1 MAIEN
6 ILQALEEQCRSEC
19 QAIFD
24 KAKAEVDAI
33 IAEAEAEAARIRE
46 AKMERVKKEVASE
59 RAALLY
65 SARLNFKNA
74 MIRAREEVVNEAFE
88 KAMVKLAEVRSN
100 GSYPAILE
108 QLVGE
113 GLQKVS
119 GDPVLHV
126 DKQDQ
131 DVASNSLSSLNVRG
145 EIRPDLNCLGG
156 CVVTDAEEKVTVIN
170 TLEERL
176 ERAKSRLRM
185 EVAEEL
191 FTSG

>member
-6 ILQALEEQCRSEC
+6 ILQALEEQCRTEC

-24 KAKAEVDAI
+24 KAKGEVDEI
-33 IAEAEAEAARIRE
+33 IAEAEVEAARIRE
-46 AKMERVKKEVASE
+46 AKMDRVKKEVASE
-59 RAALLY
+59 RASLLY
-65 SARLNFKNA
+65 SSRLNFKNA
-74 MIRAREEVVNEAFE
+74 TIRAREEVVNEAFD
-88 KAMVKLAEVRSN
+88 KATERLAKVRSN
-100 GSYPAILE
+100 GSYQAILE
-108 QLVGE
+108 KLVDE

-126 DKQDQ
+126 DKKDK
-131 DVASNSLSSLNVRG
+131 DVASKTLSALNVRG
-145 EIRPDLNCLGG
+145 EIRPDITCLGG
-156 CVVTDAEEKVTVIN
+156 CVISDAEERVTVIN

>member
-24 KAKAEVDAI
+24 KAKVEVDAI
-33 IAEAEAEAARIRE
+33 LAEAEMEAAKIRE
-46 AKMERVKKEVASE
+46 AKMDRVKKEVASE

-65 SARLNFKNA
+65 SSRLNFKNA
-74 MIRAREEVVNEAFE
+74 TIRAREEVVNEAFAKATE
-88 KAMVKLAEVRSN
+88 KLSKTRSN
-100 GSYPAILE
+100 GSYQAILE
-108 QLVGE
+108 KLVGE
-113 GLQKVS
+113 GLKKVS

-126 DKQDQ
+126 DKKDK
-131 DVASNSLSSLNVRG
+131 DIASKSLSSLNIRG
-145 EIRPDLNCLGG
+145 EIRPDITCLGG
-156 CVVTDAEEKVTVIN
+156 CVIADAEDRVTVIN

>member
-1 MAIEN
+1 MAIDN

-24 KAKAEVDAI
+24 KAKSEVDEI
-33 IAEAEAEAARIRE
+33 LAEAEAEAAKIRE
-46 AKMERVKKEVASE
+46 AKMDRVKKEVASE
-59 RAALLY
+59 RAALMY
-65 SARLNFKNA
+65 SSRLDFKNA
-74 MIRAREEVVNEAFE
+74 MIRAREEIVNKAFE
-88 KAMVKLAEVRSN
+88 QATEKLATVRVN
-100 GSYPAILE
+100 GSYQAILAK
-108 QLVGE
+108 LVEE
-113 GLQKVS
+113 GLKKVS

-126 DKQDQ
+126 DEKDAA
-131 DVASNSLSSLNVRG
+131 VASKSLNSLNVRG
-145 EIRPDLNCLGG
+145 EIRPDITCLGG
-156 CVVTDAEEKVTVIN
+156 CVIADAEERVTIIN